1 MSFPSPQQERTLL
14 SYLYFWLSARQWWVF
29 VFIGPTQTHSVFGK
43 RCWEI
48 SLHTAQSMGNL
59 LHSGRIIAGQR
70 NLLITPRIGWK
81 TTSFWLVSSCWF
93 GSKRLKVKFLLL
105 GREAKTHSKVGTSH
119 RTTLAPSRGL
129 GVKIKS
135 SSRIDSTPKRP
146 LRGHL
151 SGPSI
156 EKKFHLSPHQ

>member
-105 GREAKTHSKVGTSH
+105 AAAGCNKGISFNRPAHDYIC
-119 RTTLAPSRGL
+119 RCF
-129 GVKIKS
+129 
-135 SSRIDSTPKRP
+135 TPQEGNCFAIS
-146 LRGHL
+146 LL
-151 SGPSI
+151 SGGGERYVGRSPASRRLVW
-156 EKKFHLSPHQ
+156 LSE